1 MMRSILFKI
10 HYSQLTRFLNALG
23 FSAGNLILVYG
34 LHFINLNLTNFMI
47 SILLPSM
54 EAYFAYT
61 FDRILI
67 SDKDADLIND
77 PNRTNYILKNQKAI
91 KISSIFCLL
100 CSFLISILNGYITFI
115 MFLSLLLLFYFYNI
129 KKLPFG
135 IKRLKDRI
143 IIKNI
148 VISLCWTIVVVITPV
163 ICLSNDFDFYK
174 LSLASAFI
182 FVYFLN
188 ASINGD
194 ILDIVGDK
202 KSGINTIPISIGIKK
217 THILMAFIFAL
228 QFLILHLVISKK
240 IENICFCFL
249 INIII
254 TGLSMLRYI
263 YTSNRNNIFF
273 VLTLN
278 LIGIIYFVLL
288 LF

>member
-1 MMRSILFKI
+1 MRNILFKI

-34 LHFINLNLTNFMI
+34 LDFIKLNITNFMI

-77 PNRTNYILKNQKAI
+77 PNRTKYILKNQNTI

-100 CSFLISILNGYITFI
+100 CSLLISIFKGYITFI
-115 MFLSLLLLFYFYNI
+115 IFLSLLLLFYFYNI

-135 IKRLKDRI
+135 IKRLKERI
-143 IIKNI
+143 VIKNI
-148 VISLCWTIVVVITPV
+148 VISLCWTIVVAITPV
-163 ICLSNDFDFYK
+163 ICLSNNFDFYR
-174 LSLASAFI
+174 LLLVSSFI

-202 KSGINTIPISIGIKK
+202 KSGINTIPISIGVKK
-217 THILMAFIFAL
+217 THLLMAFIFAF
-228 QFLILHLVISKK
+228 QFLILHLIISK
-240 IENICFCFL
+240 IVQNELCFL

-254 TGLSMLRYI
+254 TGLSMLRYV
-263 YTSNRNNIFF
+263 YTLNRNNIFF